1 MTRSNDF
8 VLAVS
13 TQLERLFG
21 KEMMVLIL
29 DRLQM
34 ELDVDDVWEVAVQR
48 PGVFEQA
55 RRVLR
60 KIEQVIST
68 VPGRQEI
75 LTRNKAVGTYQHF
88 C

>member
-13 TQLERLFG
+13 AQLERLFG
-21 KEMMVLIL
+21 KEMMALIL

-48 PGVFEQA
+48 PVVFEQA
-55 RRVLR
+55 MR
-60 KIEQVIST
+60 KIFGDVGSVVLQVAYRSAMSELEKE
-68 VPGRQEI
+68 RK
-75 LTRNKAVGTYQHF
+75 L
-88 C
+88 

>member
-1 MTRSNDF
+1 MARSNDF

-21 KEMMVLIL
+21 KEMMALIL

-48 PGVFEQA
+48 PGAFEQA
-55 RRVLR
+55 MR
-60 KIEQVIST
+60 KIFGDAGSVILQVVYRAAMSELKKE
-68 VPGRQEI
+68 RK
-75 LTRNKAVGTYQHF
+75 L
-88 C
+88 